1 MRALVRADELKAKGV
16 RSIEHLQS
24 QEYYTV
30 LCGETAAAAAIED
43 GPGESQLGPDIDVV
57 GVLMDARSEA
67 SADGSNR
74 SHRVG
79 ESQDEGEGE
88 DGDEASEQKSEA
100 ENEREGEIG
109 DEKIDNDGI
118 PGEMGG

>member
-1 MRALVRADELKAKGV
+1 M
-16 RSIEHLQS
+16 
-24 QEYYTV
+24 
-30 LCGETAAAAAIED
+30 LCGETATAAAVED
-43 GPGESQLGPDIDVV
+43 GPGESQLEPDIDVV

-88 DGDEASEQKSEA
+88 DGDEVSEQKSEA
-100 ENEREGEIG
+100 ENKGEGEIG

-118 PGEMGG
+118 PGEIGDDVSEKRSESARTPRPAVDDKELDFF